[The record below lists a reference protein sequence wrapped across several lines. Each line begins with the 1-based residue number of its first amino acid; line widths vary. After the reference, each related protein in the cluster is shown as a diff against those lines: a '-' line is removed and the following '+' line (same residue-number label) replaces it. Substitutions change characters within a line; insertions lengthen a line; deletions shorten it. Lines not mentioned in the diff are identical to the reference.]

1 MAIQNIHEVHFFFF
15 FNLTTFGCTCMQRGM
30 RSKLFLFL
38 LVSQLATMTKSPGE
52 EFPFLEAADG
62 VRELGLH
69 SVPRSERLSPSGRGR
84 HVQKKKKT
92 PPMMC
97 SSHRISHMLC
107 VRKKDVYIYTVYRYI
122 YIKSEM
128 FILTRVMGM
137 VKPILTVFEQCGE
150 GIICCTGCQLIP
162 GHT

>member
-1 MAIQNIHEVHFFFF
+1 MPRGYQTFLDSVIRQMDSFSKINNKKWQYKISMKCIFFFF

-52 EFPFLEAADG
+52 EFPFLEAADE

-84 HVQKKKKT
+84 HVQKKKNT
-92 PPMMC
+92 SNDVFFPPYFPQV
-97 SSHRISHMLC
+97 L
-107 VRKKDVYIYTVYRYI
+107 
-122 YIKSEM
+122 
-128 FILTRVMGM
+128 
-137 VKPILTVFEQCGE
+137 VKYS
-150 GIICCTGCQLIP
+150 
-162 GHT
+162 GHLARPCMAGL